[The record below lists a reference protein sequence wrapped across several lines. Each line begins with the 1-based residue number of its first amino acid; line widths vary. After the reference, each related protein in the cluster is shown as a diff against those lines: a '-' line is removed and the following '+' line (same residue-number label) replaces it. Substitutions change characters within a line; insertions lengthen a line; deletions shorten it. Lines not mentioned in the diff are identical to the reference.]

1 MILMIKK
8 FTEKSHK
15 ISASYAY
22 DYLAKANNNGW
33 KAEALALL
41 ILHCTEHNPYLNAE
55 EGGDVYSPKY
65 GNVQVKFMNGRIP
78 GKVGNDL
85 FQSLKEAFEADA
97 SETWMIFFSLEE
109 YILINKWELYKIMTN
124 KYQRKPLFK
133 NDGGLRLV
141 MGNGKKEYFK
151 KENIQK
157 VPERLLK
164 LL

>member
-1 MILMIKK
+1 MIKK
-8 FTEKSHK
+8 FTEKTHK
-15 ISASYAY
+15 VSSAYAY
-22 DYLAKANNNGW
+22 DYLAKATNNGW

-78 GKVGNDL
+78 GEVDPDNL
-85 FQSLKEAFEADA
+85 EESLKKAFEADA

-109 YILINKWELYKIMTN
+109 YILIEKWELYKIMTN
-124 KYQRKPLFK
+124 KFRRKELFV
-133 NDGGLRLV
+133 NDKGLRISI
-141 MGNGKKEYFK
+141 GPKKQVSFNSK
-151 KENIQK
+151 DIQK

>member
-1 MILMIKK
+1 MTISK
-8 FTEKSHK
+8 FTPKTCK
-15 ISASYAY
+15 VSAAYAY
-22 DYLAKANNNGW
+22 DYLAKATNNGW

-55 EGGDVYSPKY
+55 QGGDVYSPKY

-78 GKVGNDL
+78 GKVEENL
-85 FQSLKEAFEADA
+85 NESLKKAFEADA

-109 YILINKWELYKIMTN
+109 YILIDKWELYKIMTN
-124 KYQRKPLFK
+124 KHQRKPLFK